1 MAGTAADEWKLLDHL
16 DRNWRRLLRGVSL
29 VAEANIAPQ
38 DSRPVL
44 PALGYVYGLYKG
56 SSRDEKLQAFRHWPA
71 CVAVAMTAIAATDYE
86 EGTYWPKI
94 WAAVGYHGGPQ
105 DQFIWGRA
113 FHNSLTELGLP
124 AFAATRQHYL
134 GPILMHC
141 GIPTHCLKDLLR
153 VLTEH
158 ARRDPGMDAGIFIGW
173 VTEVPSRMVGL
184 DKPVQSLLLEG
195 REYAY
200 DIVDRL
206 IVLLDRLR
214 DPEPDLYGIGLPQRF
229 VDEARSLVGQKT
241 VTLLPP
247 SRARSRR
254 ETWNK
259 PRLALDPFGSGPQV
273 MLPAVEG
280 TWRVSVDGN
289 PTDIS
294 VSAGWEGEDSPATT
308 FSLPRPTRHVQVMLL
323 DAAEP
328 PTTFTVVRDED
339 PLLIFSEDG
348 EFLPPSEPLPSAAV
362 WVLYREDLD
371 LVQGREARVISEGE
385 IPFGWDQWTLKELD
399 LTEVRQLGVSEDHI
413 RKVRDRGQPRLTLDA
428 PIPAVTTA
436 HHQPVYR
443 KPPEIALPD
452 GNLARTWWI
461 ELRKETP
468 DAHTAPVRVTAHS
481 GVVDPWHGLD
491 RPVIGNFEISIIGPL
506 GFRLYRRVCVAEGL
520 SVRYE
525 PAVRLLTHTGLDR
538 AEAQVTGSAALSQA
552 RLTFGED
559 QVEAMITYGGTT
571 LCITLPH
578 LSVLRDDGTNRVRWS
593 AKPLHLDMESF
604 TERDPGLLLV
614 RGLGTLRTPPLE
626 VVCEDITQDVYSS
639 GVQHEGRARYPLAQI
654 KDTLAYVQR
663 ADLQLRVGDRV
674 VPVASVQPHAFA
686 TGADWI
692 GGQLRL
698 ASYRKTP
705 GLHAGVYQ
713 VYAPWRGVTVLP
725 VRMDGVI
732 PFPPQLREPGP
743 IRVYLAQLTANSPWP
758 RWPSRESLL
767 VQAPGRPAGENDSER
782 DLIAF
787 MAGDGGLPP
796 ADHLERLW
804 LVDALAVLLQAD
816 GAREDLR
823 RQCDMSLRADPAG
836 ALVALSRTGVSPAEA
851 VTALIRTGLAALR
864 PVDRITAEETRHL
877 WARLPSV
884 AAVLSASVMS
894 DLLHMPE
901 LLGFV
906 AADHGTATADVLA
919 GESDP
924 LARADAI
931 VERSLAPG
939 ALIDPARVMAELEQH
954 GDAALTR
961 QVPEL
966 VPYAEDLL
974 AQTPYAA
981 LASRIRARPDG
992 PLRMSATLSLM
1003 ARAGAASG
1011 SQGHAF
1017 PRHYRPFWTDLARA
1031 YPDLVSLNIVIAQAA
1046 VSAVERQR

>member
-1 MAGTAADEWKLLDHL
+1 MARTAADEWQLLDHQ
-16 DRNWRRLLRGVSL
+16 DKSWRRLLKGVSL
-29 VAEANIAPQ
+29 VAEANIAPE
-38 DSRPVL
+38 DGREVL

-56 SSRDEKLQAFRHWPA
+56 SSRDEKLRAFRHWPA
-71 CVAVAMTAIAATDYE
+71 AVAVAMTAVAATDYK
-86 EGTYWPKI
+86 EGTYWPQL

-105 DQFIWGRA
+105 DQSIWGMT

-124 AFAATRQHYL
+124 VFSATRQTYL

-141 GIPTHCLKDLLR
+141 GIPTHCLRDLLR
-153 VLTEH
+153 ALTEH
-158 ARRDPGMDAGIFIGW
+158 ARRDPGMDAGSFIGW
-173 VTEVPSRMVGL
+173 ITEVPGRMISL

-206 IVLLDRLR
+206 IALLDRLR
-214 DPEPDLYGIGLPQRF
+214 DPQPDLYGIGLPQRF
-229 VDEARSLVGQKT
+229 IDEARSLVGQKT
-241 VTLLPP
+241 VTLPPP
-247 SRARSRR
+247 SRVRSRHGAWDR
-254 ETWNK
+254 
-259 PRLALDPFGSGPQV
+259 PRLVLDPFGSGPQV
-273 MLPAVEG
+273 TLPAAEG
-280 TWRVSVDGN
+280 TWRVTVDGN
-289 PTDIS
+289 PTDIRGA
-294 VSAGWEGEDSPATT
+294 AGWEGELSPETT
-308 FSLPRPTRHVQVMLL
+308 FPLPRPARHVQVMLL

-339 PLLIFSEDG
+339 PLLVFSEDG
-348 EFLPPSEPLPSAAV
+348 EFLPPSQPLPSAAV

-371 LVQGREARVISEGE
+371 LVYGREARVISEGE
-385 IPFGWDQWTLKELD
+385 LPFGWDQWTLKELD

-413 RKVRDRGQPRLTLDA
+413 RKVRDMGQPRLTLDA
-428 PIPAVTTA
+428 PISGVTTA
-436 HHQPVYR
+436 HRQPVYR
-443 KPPEIALPD
+443 KPPEIALPEGD
-452 GNLARTWWI
+452 LARTWWI
-461 ELRKETP
+461 ELRRETS

-481 GVVDPWHGLD
+481 GVVDPWRGFD
-491 RPVIGNFEISIIGPL
+491 RPAIGNFEISIVGPL

-525 PAVRLLTHTGLDR
+525 PAIRLLTHAGLDR
-538 AEAQVTGSAALSQA
+538 AEARVTGSVALSQA
-552 RLTFGED
+552 RLTFDED
-559 QVEAMITYGGTT
+559 QPEAMITYGGTP
-571 LCITLPH
+571 LCITPPH
-578 LSVLRDDGTNRVRWS
+578 LSVLRDDGTNRARWS
-593 AKPLHLDMESF
+593 AKPLHLDTESF
-604 TERDPGLLLV
+604 TGRDPGLLLV
-614 RGLGTLRTPPLE
+614 RGLGTLRAPPLE
-626 VVCEDITQDVYSS
+626 VLCGDITQDVYSS
-639 GVQHEGRARYPLAQI
+639 GVQHEGRARYPLVQV
-654 KDTLAYVQR
+654 KDTLAYVQG

-674 VPVASVQPHAFA
+674 VPVASVQPRAFA

-705 GLHAGVYQ
+705 GLQAGVYQ

-732 PFPPQLREPGP
+732 PFPSQLRQPGP

-767 VQAPGRPAGENDSER
+767 VQAPGRPTGQDDSER

-787 MAGDGGLPP
+787 LAGDGGLPP

-804 LVDALAVLLQAD
+804 LVNTLAGQLQAD

-836 ALVALSRTGVSPAEA
+836 ALVALSRTQVSPAEA

-864 PVDRITAEETRHL
+864 PVDRITPEQTRHV

-884 AAVLSASVMS
+884 AAILSASVMS
-894 DLLHMPE
+894 EPLHMPE

-906 AADHGTATADVLA
+906 AADHGVAIADVLT

-931 VERSLAPG
+931 VERSLAPD
-939 ALIDPARVMAELEQH
+939 ALIDPARVMAELRQH
-954 GDAALTR
+954 GDAGLTR
-961 QVPEL
+961 QVPQL
-966 VPYAEDLL
+966 VPHAEDLL
-974 AQTPYAA
+974 AQTAYAA

-992 PLRMSATLSLM
+992 PLRLSAALALT

-1011 SQGHAF
+1011 SQSHAF
-1017 PRHYRPFWTDLARA
+1017 QRHYRPFWTDLARA
-1031 YPDLVSLNIVIAQAA
+1031 YPDLVSLDLVVAQAA
-1046 VSAVERQR
+1046 VSAIDRLR

>member
-1 MAGTAADEWKLLDHL
+1 LAGTAADEWKLLDLL
-16 DRNWRRLLRGVSL
+16 DKSWRRLLRGVSL
-29 VAEANIAPQ
+29 VAEANIAPE
-38 DSRPVL
+38 DSRQVL
-44 PALGYVYGLYKG
+44 LALGYVYELYKR
-56 SSRDEKLQAFRHWPA
+56 SSRYEKLRAFRHWPA

-86 EGTYWPKI
+86 EGTYWPKL

-105 DQFIWGRA
+105 DQFIWGTTFR
-113 FHNSLTELGLP
+113 NSLAELGLP
-124 AFAATRQHYL
+124 AFSATRQRYL

-158 ARRDPGMDAGIFIGW
+158 ARRDPGMDAGSFIGW
-173 VTEVPSRMVGL
+173 VTEVPSRMISL

-229 VDEARSLVGQKT
+229 VDGARSLVGQKT
-241 VTLLPP
+241 VTLPPP
-247 SRARSRR
+247 SRARSHRGA
-254 ETWNK
+254 WNK

-273 MLPAVEG
+273 MLPDAAG

-289 PTDIS
+289 PTDIR
-294 VSAGWEGEDSPATT
+294 VSAGWEGQDSPATT
-308 FSLPRPTRHVQVMLL
+308 FPLPRPARHVQVMLL

-339 PLLIFSEDG
+339 PLLVFSEDG
-348 EFLPPSEPLPSAAV
+348 EFLPPSQPLPSAAV

-399 LTEVRQLGVSEDHI
+399 LTEVRQLGVSKNHI
-413 RKVRDRGQPRLTLDA
+413 RKVRNTGQPRLMLDA
-428 PIPAVTTA
+428 PVPGVATA
-436 HHQPVYR
+436 HHQPVYP
-443 KPPEIALPD
+443 KPPEIALPEGD
-452 GNLARTWWI
+452 LARTWWI
-461 ELRKETP
+461 ELQNEISDTY
-468 DAHTAPVRVTAHS
+468 TAPVRVTAQS
-481 GVVDPWHGLD
+481 GVVDPWRGLD
-491 RPVIGNFEISIIGPL
+491 RPVIGNFELSIVGPL
-506 GFRLYRRVCVAEGL
+506 GFRLYRRVCVADGL
-520 SVRYE
+520 SVQYE

-538 AEAQVTGSAALSQA
+538 AEAQVTGSAALSQV

-559 QVEAMITYGGTT
+559 QAEAMITYGGTT
-571 LCITLPH
+571 LYITPPH
-578 LSVLRDDGTNRVRWS
+578 LSVLRDDGTNRARWS
-593 AKPLHLDMESF
+593 AKPLHLDTESF
-604 TERDPGLLLV
+604 RGRDPGLLLV
-614 RGLGTLRTPPLE
+614 RGLGTLRAPPLE
-626 VVCEDITQDVYSS
+626 VVSSDIIQEVHAS
-639 GVQHEGRARYPLAQI
+639 GVQHEGRARYPLTQI
-654 KDTLAYVQR
+654 KDTMAYVQR
-663 ADLQLRVGDRV
+663 ADLQLRVGERV
-674 VPVASVQPHAFA
+674 VPAASVQPYAFA

-692 GGQLRL
+692 GGQVRL

-732 PFPPQLREPGP
+732 PFPSQLREPGP

-758 RWPSRESLL
+758 RWPPRESLL
-767 VQAPGRPAGENDSER
+767 VQAPACPAGKDDSER
-782 DLIAF
+782 GLIAF
-787 MAGDGGLPP
+787 LAGHGGLPP

-804 LVDALAVLLQAD
+804 LVDALAALLQAD

-823 RQCDMSLRADPAG
+823 RQCDMSLRADPAS
-836 ALVALSRTGVSPAEA
+836 ALVALSGTQVSPAEA

-864 PVDRITAEETRHL
+864 PADRITPEQTRHV

-894 DLLHMPE
+894 DPMHVPE

-906 AADHGTATADVLA
+906 AADHGTAAADLLA
-919 GESDP
+919 GQSDP
-924 LARADAI
+924 LARTAAI
-931 VERSLAPG
+931 AERSLAPG
-939 ALIDPARVMAELEQH
+939 ALIDPARVMAELRQH
-954 GDAALTR
+954 DDAGLTR

-974 AQTPYAA
+974 AQTRYAA

-992 PLRMSATLSLM
+992 TLRMSAALALT

-1011 SQGHAF
+1011 SQSHAF
-1017 PRHYRPFWTDLARA
+1017 QRHYRPFWTDLAQA
-1031 YPDLVSLNIVIAQAA
+1031 YPDLVSLDIVIAQAA
-1046 VSAVERQR
+1046 VSAVDRQQ